1 MVGSSV
7 RFGRALEAYTLTVQK
22 EEEEEALKIGFLITL
37 LEVFYLS

>member
-22 EEEEEALKIGFLITL
+22 KKKKKKKKKK
-37 LEVFYLS
+37 

>member
-22 EEEEEALKIGFLITL
+22 EEEEALKIGFLMT
-37 LEVFYLS
+37 